1 MITKQEREFSVI
13 RHILSYCNLVSERL
27 KQYSMSY
34 EEFIVNVDHRDL
46 ISMPIMQIGE
56 LVNHL
61 SEEFKEAHKD
71 IPWHIIRGMRNWF
84 AHNYYEMNYKKIWD
98 TAVDDIPALR
108 EFCEGVLESQ

>member
-1 MITKQEREFSVI
+1 MRSLLFVI
-13 RHILSYCNLVSERL
+13 F
-27 KQYSMSY
+27 SY

-46 ISMPIMQIGE
+46 ISMPIMQNGE

-61 SEEFKEAHKD
+61 SEEFKEAHKS

-98 TAVDDIPALR
+98 TAVDDIPVLR
-108 EFCEGVLESQ
+108 GFCESVLNPQ